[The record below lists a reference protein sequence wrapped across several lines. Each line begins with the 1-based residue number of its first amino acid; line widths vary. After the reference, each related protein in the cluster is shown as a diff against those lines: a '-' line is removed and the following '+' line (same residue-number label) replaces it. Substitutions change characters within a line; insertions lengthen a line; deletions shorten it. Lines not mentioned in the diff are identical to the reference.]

1 MITDALT
8 ETVIEEA
15 VIENAEA
22 IVRAEWM
29 RLHHESAP
37 REQARRAACSEMP
50 AARPCPA
57 TVATLPAIVK
67 RSRPSPPRPRTGLPR
82 RGGPQRR
89 VWPTQRSPPQHRRG
103 LPNSIEQGE
112 VMP

>member
-15 VIENAEA
+15 VIEIAEA

-29 RLHHESAP
+29 RLHHDSAP

-67 RSRPSPPRPRTGLPR
+67 RSRPSPPRRRTGSPR

-89 VWPTQRSPPQHRRG
+89 VWPTQRSPPQHRRACRTASSKG
-103 LPNSIEQGE
+103 R
-112 VMP
+112 

>member
-1 MITDALT
+1 MITDAPT
-8 ETVIEEA
+8 ETVIEES

-29 RLHHESAP
+29 RLHHDSAP

-57 TVATLPAIVK
+57 TVATLSAIVK
-67 RSRPSPPRPRTGLPR
+67 RSRPSPPTPRTGLPR
-82 RGGPQRR
+82 RGGPQGR
-89 VWPTQRSPPQHRRG
+89 VWPTQRSPPQHRRACRTALSKG
-103 LPNSIEQGE
+103 R
-112 VMP
+112 

>member
-1 MITDALT
+1 VITDALT

-15 VIENAEA
+15 VIEEAEA

-29 RLHHESAP
+29 RLHHDSAL

-57 TVATLPAIVK
+57 TVATLSAIVK
-67 RSRPSPPRPRTGLPR
+67 RSRPSPARRRTRSPR
-82 RGGPQRR
+82 RGGPQR
-89 VWPTQRSPPQHRRG
+89 VWPTQRSPPQHPRACRTALSKG
-103 LPNSIEQGE
+103 R
-112 VMP
+112 

>member
-8 ETVIEEA
+8 ET

-29 RLHHESAP
+29 RLHHDSAP

-89 VWPTQRSPPQHRRG
+89 VWPTQRSPPQHRRAYRTPLSKG
-103 LPNSIEQGE
+103 R
-112 VMP
+112 